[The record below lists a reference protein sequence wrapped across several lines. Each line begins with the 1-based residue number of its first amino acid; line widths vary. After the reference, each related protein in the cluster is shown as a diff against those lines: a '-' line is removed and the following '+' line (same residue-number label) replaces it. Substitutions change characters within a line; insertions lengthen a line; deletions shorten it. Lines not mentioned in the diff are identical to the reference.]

1 MFIRVKKVHEYEYA
15 YLCRSVW
22 NAETKK
28 SKQVVVVYLGNLRSA
43 KRLSKMDFDT
53 FNDEQRKII
62 DAYLEKM
69 KGKPLEN
76 DALGDKKKAWKSMC
90 PSCDGVKAR
99 QARICRRC
107 STNNRFHGWA
117 TPAFAQEYSY
127 KYLDCNTKSL

>member
-1 MFIRVKKVHEYEYA
+1 MFIRVKIVHEYEYA

-69 KGKPLEN
+69 KSKPLEK
-76 DALGDKKKAWKSMC
+76 DALGDKK
-90 PSCDGVKAR
+90 
-99 QARICRRC
+99 
-107 STNNRFHGWA
+107 
-117 TPAFAQEYSY
+117 
-127 KYLDCNTKSL
+127 